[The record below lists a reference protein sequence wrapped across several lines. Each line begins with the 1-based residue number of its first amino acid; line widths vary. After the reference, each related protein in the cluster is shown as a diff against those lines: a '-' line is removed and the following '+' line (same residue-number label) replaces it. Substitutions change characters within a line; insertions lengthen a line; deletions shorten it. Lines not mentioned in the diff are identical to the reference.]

1 MAASAANTSMMLRAH
16 FENYMESEKRDLGSE
31 EIIMTAIADHPSAG
45 LWCVA
50 AMVEFPKRVLQS
62 TTAEKLSTT
71 CRQFEQC
78 LEYWE
83 LLASAVILK
92 TCDVQ
97 HGLLQRAAALPVAAT
112 AEQNAAGAP
121 EAS

>member
-1 MAASAANTSMMLRAH
+1 
-16 FENYMESEKRDLGSE
+16 
-31 EIIMTAIADHPSAG
+31 MTAIADHPSAG

-50 AMVEFPKRVLQS
+50 DMIEFPKRVLQC

-71 CRQFEQC
+71 CRQFEQR

-92 TCDVQ
+92 TCEVQ
-97 HGLLQRAAALPVAAT
+97 HRLHQRAAALPVAAT
-112 AEQNAAGAP
+112 AAQNAAGAP